1 MTSTMAAFFKK
12 WGLSILMVVGIASC
26 VWFGLY
32 RRHQYKKEHV
42 LVELKAIQTPL
53 GWGYDI
59 LTDGHP
65 YIHQDIIP
73 DIKGQHG
80 FRTREDALAVG
91 QKVYDK
97 LVQKQ
102 LPIISIVEMRQMGIY
117 LPDSSNLKK

>member
-1 MTSTMAAFFKK
+1 MAAFFKK

-32 RRHQYKKEHV
+32 RRRQYKKEHT

-91 QKVYDK
+91 QNVYDK
-97 LVQKQ
+97 LVHKQ

>member
-1 MTSTMAAFFKK
+1 MAAFFKK
-12 WGLSILMVVGIASC
+12 WGLSILMVVGIAFC

-32 RRHQYKKEHV
+32 RRRQYKKDHV
-42 LVELKAIQTPL
+42 LVELKAIKTPL

-97 LVQKQ
+97 LEQKQ